1 MAYSSYDR
9 FGDVVMSGSG
19 READNQLASG
29 CAAVIG
35 RTEPFDLYA
44 NGIRQQSA
52 DSVEKLETRFFQGMA
67 TPSLSRDR

>member
-9 FGDVVMSGSG
+9 FGDVVVSGSG

-35 RTEPFDLYA
+35 RQHA
-44 NGIRQQSA
+44 VINGGLREA
-52 DSVEKLETRFFQGMA
+52 KCH
-67 TPSLSRDR
+67 